1 MNVYCVKDN
10 TLMVQHGDEYTCLK
24 CEGRVK
30 LEFIPEGA
38 CCEDGMHDNITVPC
52 KICRKEKASIGDGYC
67 IQCYKEK
74 NT

>member
-30 LEFIPEGA
+30 LEFIPDTSCCANGLHEG
-38 CCEDGMHDNITVPC
+38 CNDL
-52 KICRKEKASIGDGYC
+52 
-67 IQCYKEK
+67 
-74 NT
+74 